1 MVTDRLFR
9 FAARKY
15 ALSDVSLP
23 CSSRKKGGANLRV
36 SSPFP
41 GRSTLITS
49 APRSPSI
56 WVQKGPART
65 LVKSRT
71 LTPCKAPVT
80 SAITNLNLFAWE
92 YPRSAVDARRFLNG
106 AEADEQGRG
115 CLPEQ
120 SRGLS
125 FRCRFR
131 FEIPKDELVARGA
144 DVSIVR
150 AKEFPA
156 GSNVQS
162 SRVERRAVVARQ
174 GGGAFD
180 EDTCC
185 LACAWHHVRSG
196 PRRRAGDGRN
206 GHLESRPQG
215 WKRGA
220 AQQLN
225 RDGTSGSH
233 LRHRNAQ
240 PDVDSNL
247 FGPEWTGRRRAFPR
261 AW

>member
-80 SAITNLNLFAWE
+80 SAIANLNPFAWE
-92 YPRSAVDARRFLNG
+92 YPRSAVDARRFLKG
-106 AEADEQGRG
+106 AEADKQGAACCRNN
-115 CLPEQ
+115 PE
-120 SRGLS
+120 GLHCS
-125 FRCRFR
+125 VRFR
-131 FEIPKDELVARGA
+131 FEIPKDELAANGA
-144 DVSIVR
+144 EISIVR
-150 AKEFPA
+150 
-156 GSNVQS
+156 
-162 SRVERRAVVARQ
+162 
-174 GGGAFD
+174 
-180 EDTCC
+180 
-185 LACAWHHVRSG
+185 
-196 PRRRAGDGRN
+196 
-206 GHLESRPQG
+206 
-215 WKRGA
+215 
-220 AQQLN
+220 
-225 RDGTSGSH
+225 
-233 LRHRNAQ
+233 
-240 PDVDSNL
+240 
-247 FGPEWTGRRRAFPR
+247 
-261 AW
+261 